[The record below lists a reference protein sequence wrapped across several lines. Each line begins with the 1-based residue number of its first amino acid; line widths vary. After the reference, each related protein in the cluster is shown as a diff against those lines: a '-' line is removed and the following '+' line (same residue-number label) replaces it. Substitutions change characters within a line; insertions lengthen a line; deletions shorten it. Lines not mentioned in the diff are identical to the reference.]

1 MSATVDSLPVAWLR
15 RIGAMT
21 LFLGQVLARIIP
33 AFGKPGLI
41 VKQIYNAGA
50 RSLVIIMLSGLFV
63 GMVLGL
69 LGFDT
74 LQRFGSED
82 SLGVLAALGMLKV
95 LGPVLTALLFAGRA
109 GTSLTSEI
117 GLMKSTDQLT
127 AMQMMAVDP
136 LRYVV
141 APRFLGGII
150 AMPLLA
156 ATFSVIGLYGAQLI
170 GVQQMGVDVGAFWSQ
185 TQNAVDLRDVTEGV
199 VKSLVFGVACSLIA
213 VYEGYNCEPTPEGVG
228 LATTRTVV
236 TSSVHGAAVE
246 LSADRR
252 VPNKELIG
260 MTTMKN
266 SRSLE
271 IGTGLFVLLG
281 FAALAFLTTQLPGTS
296 LKFGGGDGGYT
307 RHGEVR
313 QHRRPQAGLAGHHG
327 GRARRTRRVDPLRP
341 QGLQGGG
348 RAAYRKSIHGDP
360 RRQRR
365 QHPDRGSARRQVRR
379 HRSRRLG
386 NLPQA
391 GRSNRVHAVGH
402 RARESGQQVL
412 RQHGEQGTGRAE
424 GRRAGAHRS
433 RNDAVDAANRSGWV
447 HRMLC

>member
-1 MSATVDSLPVAWLR
+1 
-15 RIGAMT
+15 MT
-21 LFLGQVLARIIP
+21 LFFAAGAARASCP
-33 AFGKPGLI
+33 RSRKPGLI
-41 VKQIYNAGA
+41 VRQIYNAGA

-136 LRYVV
+136 LRHVV

-156 ATFSVIGLYGAQLI
+156 ATFSVIGLFGAQLI

-185 TQNAVDLRDVTEGV
+185 TQNAVDLRDVNEGI

-213 VYEGYNCEPTPEGVG
+213 VYEGYNSEPTPEGVG

-236 TSSVHGAAVE
+236 TSSV
-246 LSADRR
+246 
-252 VPNKELIG
+252 
-260 MTTMKN
+260 M
-266 SRSLE
+266 
-271 IGTGLFVLLG
+271 VLLLNYLLT
-281 FAALAFLTTQLPGTS
+281 AAFLTKT
-296 LKFGGGDGGYT
+296 
-307 RHGEVR
+307 
-313 QHRRPQAGLAGHHG
+313 
-327 GRARRTRRVDPLRP
+327 
-341 QGLQGGG
+341 
-348 RAAYRKSIHGDP
+348 
-360 RRQRR
+360 
-365 QHPDRGSARRQVRR
+365 
-379 HRSRRLG
+379 
-386 NLPQA
+386 
-391 GRSNRVHAVGH
+391 
-402 RARESGQQVL
+402 
-412 RQHGEQGTGRAE
+412 
-424 GRRAGAHRS
+424 
-433 RNDAVDAANRSGWV
+433 
-447 HRMLC
+447 